1 MRQVPLGRADVG
13 HGLYDAIFRFK
24 IRAQRV
30 RKIPYLMK
38 PIPQTFKSRLPA
50 GKSTS
55 FRRRRAGGGL
65 G

>member
-1 MRQVPLGRADVG
+1 
-13 HGLYDAIFRFK
+13 LYDAIFRFK

-30 RKIPYLMK
+30 RKIPYLVK
-38 PIPQTFKSRLPA
+38 PIPQVFKSRVPRR
-50 GKSTS
+50 KNTS